1 MTVARITIEPMQPK
15 YNADVGR
22 LLVHGF
28 RGKFQH
34 LTNLSEEN
42 LALFFEKMLDSFPA
56 EPASLRVVAL
66 QAGEVIGTLSIKWSA
81 NAEVQQATSNFPSWK
96 DYHFIGKWTF
106 LKLVIGLSLLEHKPL
121 AEECYIADVAVH
133 PDHRSKGIGRLLLEW
148 AQQYALAE
156 PSLSILSLHVAGTN
170 PRAKQLYEQLSFSTH
185 IQEYSILRHFF
196 FNEGTWHYM
205 TRKLKTYS

>member
-1 MTVARITIEPMQPK
+1 MTTGQITIEPMQAK
-15 YNADVGR
+15 YNAQVGR

-42 LALFFEKMLDSFPA
+42 LALFFKKMLDSFPA

-81 NAEVQQATSNFPSWK
+81 NAEVQQATSNLPSWK
-96 DYHFIGKWTF
+96 DYHFIGKWAF
-106 LKLVIGLSLLEHKPL
+106 YKLVIGLSLLEHKPV
-121 AEECYIADVAVH
+121 AKECYIADVAVH
-133 PDHRSKGIGRLLLEW
+133 PNHRSKGIGRMLLEW
-148 AQQYALAE
+148 AQQFALAE

-170 PRAKQLYEQLSFSTH
+170 PRAKQLYEQLSFSTQ

-196 FNEGTWHYM
+196 FNEGKWHYM
-205 TRKLKTYS
+205 TRKLKT

>member
-1 MTVARITIEPMQPK
+1 MSVARKTIEPMQPK
-15 YNADVGR
+15 YNAQVGR
-22 LLVHGF
+22 LLVYGF

-66 QAGEVIGTLSIKWSA
+66 QAGEVIGTLSIKWSE
-81 NAEVQQATSNFPSWK
+81 NAEVQQATSNLPSWK
-96 DYHFIGKWTF
+96 DYPFIGKLAF
-106 LKLVIGLSLLEHKPL
+106 LKLLIGLSLLEHKPL
-121 AEECYIADVAVH
+121 AKECYIADVAVH
-133 PDHRSKGIGRLLLEW
+133 PDHRSKGVGRLLLEW
-148 AQQYALAE
+148 AQQFALAE

-196 FNEGTWHYM
+196 FNEGTWHFM
-205 TRKLKTYS
+205 TQKLKS

>member
-1 MTVARITIEPMQPK
+1 MTAGQITIEPMQAK
-15 YNADVGR
+15 YNAQVGR

-34 LTNLSEEN
+34 LTNLNEEN

-66 QAGEVIGTLSIKWSA
+66 QAGEVIGTLSIKWKA
-81 NAEVQQATSNFPSWK
+81 NAEVQQATSNLPSRK
-96 DYHFIGKWTF
+96 DYPFIGKWAF

-121 AEECYIADVAVH
+121 AKECYIADVAVH
-133 PDHRSKGIGRLLLEW
+133 PDHRSKGVGRLLLEW
-148 AQQYALAE
+148 AQQFALAE
-156 PSLSILSLHVAGTN
+156 PSLNILSLHVAGTN

-185 IQEYSILRHFF
+185 KQEYSILRHFF

-205 TRKLKTYS
+205 TRILNS

>member
-1 MTVARITIEPMQPK
+1 MTAAMITIEPMEPK
-15 YNADVGR
+15 YNEQVGR
-22 LLVHGF
+22 LLFYGF

-34 LTNLSEEN
+34 LTNLNEEN

-81 NAEVQQATSNFPSWK
+81 NAEVQQATSNLPSWK
-96 DYHFIGKWTF
+96 DFNHITKWNF
-106 LKLVIGLSLLEHKPL
+106 LKLIIGLSLLEHKSL
-121 AEECYIADVAVH
+121 AKECYIADVAVH
-133 PDHRSKGIGRLLLEW
+133 PDHRSKGVGRLLLEW
-148 AQQYALAE
+148 AQQFALAE
-156 PSLSILSLHVAGTN
+156 PSLNILSLHVAGTN

-185 IQEYSILRHFF
+185 KQEYSILRHFF

-205 TRKLKTYS
+205 TRILKS

>member
-1 MTVARITIEPMQPK
+1 MTAGQITIEPMQAK
-15 YNADVGR
+15 YNAQVGR

-34 LTNLSEEN
+34 LTNLNEEN

-66 QAGEVIGTLSIKWSA
+66 QAGEVIGTLSIKWNS
-81 NAEVQQATSNFPSWK
+81 NAEVQQATSNLPSRK
-96 DYHFIGKWTF
+96 DYPFIGKWAF

-121 AEECYIADVAVH
+121 AKECYIADVAVH
-133 PDHRSKGIGRLLLEW
+133 PDHRSKGVGRLLLEW
-148 AQQYALAE
+148 AQQFALAE
-156 PSLSILSLHVAGTN
+156 PSLNILSLHVAGTN

-185 IQEYSILRHFF
+185 KQEYSILRHFF

-205 TRKLKTYS
+205 TRILKS